1 MEHLDL
7 GGIRMNSK
15 KALVLLVL
23 ANICCF
29 AAADTQDTVRE
40 RLAAVHKQIPS
51 RRLEGIVGEVLN
63 FESFGRYTS
72 YQDFAVAVS
81 NDWRSVLGSFNAITT
96 NKVDRLLLLGVG
108 KQFDEDF
115 YIDYISELCV
125 LCTNN
130 IITSGEMDWAITS
143 TRYDLQS
150 CFIRRYKES
159 KIIALLNS
167 LKSVFPNRLL
177 WDRIL
182 SGERYTN
189 YLHEVEAG
197 LWGPNGK
204 KVQ

>member
-1 MEHLDL
+1 MAHQDL

-29 AAADTQDTVRE
+29 AAADTHDTVRE

-159 KIIALLNS
+159 RVVKVIEQL
-167 LKSVFPNRLL
+167 
-177 WDRIL
+177 RIVNPPASYWNKLL
-182 SGERYTN
+182 SGEEYTN

-197 LWGPNGK
+197 LWGPKAK